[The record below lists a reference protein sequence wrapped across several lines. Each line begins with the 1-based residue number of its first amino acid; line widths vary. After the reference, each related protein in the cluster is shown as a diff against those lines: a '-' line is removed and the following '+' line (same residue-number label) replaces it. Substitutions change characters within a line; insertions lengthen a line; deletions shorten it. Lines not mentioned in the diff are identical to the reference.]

1 MSDLKPFYT
10 ILLEKDQTEMGT
22 AASCL
27 RRSRDPNR
35 RAAGGYPL
43 ETMSLD
49 RPGNYPPHPHDDDDG
64 NVGDGRARS
73 YPRPPPGGSGD
84 GHNGGQMGV
93 RWADDVSGGD
103 AHSIVSEVLSEDY
116 DDDDHD
122 PHSNAA
128 VEEYVTQY

>member
-35 RAAGGYPL
+35 TVGRSL

-49 RPGNYPPHPHDDDDG
+49 RPGSHSSHPHNGYDG
-64 NVGDGRARS
+64 GDEDGRSRS
-73 YPRPPPGGSGD
+73 YPRPPLGEGRD
-84 GHNGGQMGV
+84 NHGGQMAV
-93 RWADDVSGGD
+93 RWADDVSGGE
-103 AHSIVSEVLSEDY
+103 AHSVMSEAISEDY
-116 DDDDHD
+116 DDDDEHHD

-128 VEEYVTQY
+128 VEE